1 MLSTNHPYL
10 LPDLRQLRYGVMPV
24 KWPDGTVALVLKVTK
39 ETILAARLRGEL
51 KVYLFS
57 DPGQSD
63 RHLGIVT
70 ASFDDH
76 EEPLTVVTALF
87 DGDELLADVTAALSQ
102 AEFDAY
108 FFDEHDRELMGVR
121 VCNADASRFR
131 GEVAAAAFAP
141 FDLETYGALAE
152 RLAQRFAIRDATD
165 DLAAFTLTLG
175 ERLYPDDL
183 VLYDTR
189 PEAYAFRDAHQHPAI
204 SGLVR
209 EDPGPPQERDIAV
222 MLGRVFPAESIYLNP
237 FRADTGKEL
246 SDVMV
251 VTEKMMLFIET
262 KDSPNTAASLGRT
275 MDRKR
280 LTIQNQIEK
289 ATKQLKRAL
298 VYARETDGVVI
309 AGRPEPTAVP
319 LAGRQLLGLIV
330 VREMFDHDQVANSEP
345 VLAMVDELQ
354 LPIMLI
360 DYPGLHVVSQNLR
373 TPARFLNALHDLFD
387 MALEHGQFPRS
398 VWNGPPLEG

>member
-39 ETILAARLRGEL
+39 EAILAARLRGEL

-57 DPGQSD
+57 DPDQSD

-131 GEVAAAAFAP
+131 GEVAAAGFAP

-152 RLAQRFAIRDATD
+152 RLAQRFAIRDAAD

-189 PEAYAFRDAHQHPAI
+189 PEAYAFRDAHQRPAI

-251 VTEKMMLFIET
+251 VTEKVMLFIET

-345 VLAMVDELQ
+345 VLAMIDELQ